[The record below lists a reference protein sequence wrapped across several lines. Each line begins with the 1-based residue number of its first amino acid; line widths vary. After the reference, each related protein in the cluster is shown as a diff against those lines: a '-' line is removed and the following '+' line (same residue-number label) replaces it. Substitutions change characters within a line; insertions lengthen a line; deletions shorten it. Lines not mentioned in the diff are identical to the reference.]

1 MADVIIRQA
10 GPADTADIFEI
21 EKLCFPDPWS
31 MDSIRYE
38 LEENEKAFYLVAE
51 HSGKVVGYMGL
62 WWILDEGH
70 ITNVAVRPGYRN
82 RKIAEGIIRV
92 MLEHTIGAGIL
103 HHTLEVR
110 RDNQP
115 AINLYEKFG
124 FEVDGVRKGYY
135 QFDGED
141 ALIMWRHATDEEI
154 AELAPEPA
162 EEEAEEAAETAVE
175 TEETAEETAKTAE
188 EAAASETPET
198 AEAADTTDEQPK
210 KPLRKQRPKRHRSK
224 K

>member
-31 MDSIRYE
+31 KDSIRYE

-141 ALIMWRHATDEEI
+141 ALIMWRHATEEEI
-154 AELAPEPA
+154 AELAPEPP
-162 EEEAEEAAETAVE
+162 AEEANETAETAVE
-175 TEETAEETAKTAE
+175 TEETAEQAAAETTETE
-188 EAAASETPET
+188 EAAETTEQ
-198 AEAADTTDEQPK
+198 QPK
-210 KPLRKQRPKRHRSK
+210 KPLRKQRPKRHRSTK
-224 K
+224 

>member
-10 GPADTADIFEI
+10 AKEDAEDIYEI
-21 EKLCFPDPWS
+21 ERLCFPDPWS
-31 MDSIRYE
+31 RDSIRYE
-38 LEENEKAFYLVAE
+38 LEENERAFYLVAE

-141 ALIMWRHATDEEI
+141 ALIMWRHATEEEI
-154 AELAPEPA
+154 AELAPEPP
-162 EEEAEEAAETAVE
+162 EKEPEEAEETAETAAE
-175 TEETAEETAKTAE
+175 TEETAEQAAAETTETE
-188 EAAASETPET
+188 EAAETTEQ
-198 AEAADTTDEQPK
+198 QPK
-210 KPLRKQRPKRHRSK
+210 KPLRKQLPKRHRSK

>member
-141 ALIMWRHATDEEI
+141 ALIMWRHATEEEI

-162 EEEAEEAAETAVE
+162 EEEPEEAEETAETAIE
-175 TEETAEETAKTAE
+175 TEETAEQAAAETTETE
-188 EAAASETPET
+188 EAAETTEQQPE
-198 AEAADTTDEQPK
+198 

>member
-141 ALIMWRHATDEEI
+141 ALIMWRHATEEEI
-154 AELAPEPA
+154 AELAPEPP
-162 EEEAEEAAETAVE
+162 EKEPEEAEETAETAAE
-175 TEETAEETAKTAE
+175 TEETAERAAAETTETE
-188 EAAASETPET
+188 EAAETTEQ
-198 AEAADTTDEQPK
+198 QPK

>member
-31 MDSIRYE
+31 KDSIRYE

-141 ALIMWRHATDEEI
+141 ALIMWRHATEEEI
-154 AELAPEPA
+154 AELAPEPP
-162 EEEAEEAAETAVE
+162 AEEANETAETAVE
-175 TEETAEETAKTAE
+175 TEETAEQAAAETTETE
-188 EAAASETPET
+188 EAAETMEQ
-198 AEAADTTDEQPK
+198 QPK
-210 KPLRKQRPKRHRSK
+210 KPLRKQRPKRHRSTK
-224 K
+224 

>member
-141 ALIMWRHATDEEI
+141 ALIMWRHATEEEI
-154 AELAPEPA
+154 AELAPEPP
-162 EEEAEEAAETAVE
+162 EKEPEEAEETAETAAE
-175 TEETAEETAKTAE
+175 TEETAEEI
-188 EAAASETPET
+188 
-198 AEAADTTDEQPK
+198 AEATGGMADTMDEQQPK

>member
-31 MDSIRYE
+31 KDSIRYE

-124 FEVDGVRKGYY
+124 FQVDGVRKGYY

-141 ALIMWRHATDEEI
+141 ALIMWRHATEEEI
-154 AELAPEPA
+154 AELAPEPP
-162 EEEAEEAAETAVE
+162 EKEPEEAEETAETAAE
-175 TEETAEETAKTAE
+175 TEETAEQAAAETTETE
-188 EAAASETPET
+188 EAAETTEQ
-198 AEAADTTDEQPK
+198 QPK
-210 KPLRKQRPKRHRSK
+210 KPLKKQRPKRHRSK

>member
-141 ALIMWRHATDEEI
+141 ALIMWRHATEEEI
-154 AELAPEPA
+154 AELAPEPP
-162 EEEAEEAAETAVE
+162 EKEPEEAEETAETAAE
-175 TEETAEETAKTAE
+175 TEETAEQAAAETTETE
-188 EAAASETPET
+188 EAAETTEQ
-198 AEAADTTDEQPK
+198 QPK

>member
-10 GPADTADIFEI
+10 GPADAADIFEI

-162 EEEAEEAAETAVE
+162 EEEAEEAAETAAE
-175 TEETAEETAKTAE
+175 TEETAERAAAETTETE
-188 EAAASETPET
+188 EAAETTEQ
-198 AEAADTTDEQPK
+198 QPK

>member
-10 GPADTADIFEI
+10 SAEDVADIYEI
-21 EKLCFPDPWS
+21 EQLCFPDPWS
-31 MDSIRYE
+31 RDSIRYE
-38 LEENEKAFYLVAE
+38 LEENERAFYLVAE
-51 HSGKVVGYMGL
+51 HSGKVVGYAGL

-82 RKIAEGIIRV
+82 RKIAEGIIRI
-92 MLEHTIGAGIL
+92 MIEHTLSAGIL

-115 AINLYEKFG
+115 AISLYGKFG

-141 ALIMWRHATDEEI
+141 ALIMWRHATDEEV
-154 AELAPEPA
+154 AAW
-162 EEEAEEAAETAVE
+162 EAAEAAKE
-175 TEETAEETAKTAE
+175 AEAIKRT
-188 EAAASETPET
+188 EAAEVSA
-198 AEAADTTDEQPK
+198 
-210 KPLRKQRPKRHRSK
+210 KPLRKQQPKRHRNRSK

>member
-31 MDSIRYE
+31 KDSIRYE

-141 ALIMWRHATDEEI
+141 ALIMWRHATEEEI
-154 AELAPEPA
+154 AEFAPEPP
-162 EEEAEEAAETAVE
+162 EEEPEEADETAKTAAE
-175 TEETAEETAKTAE
+175 TEETAEETAE
-188 EAAASETPET
+188 EI
-198 AEAADTTDEQPK
+198 AEATAGMADTTDEHPA

>member
-10 GPADTADIFEI
+10 GPADTSDIFEI
-21 EKLCFPDPWS
+21 EELCFPDPWS
-31 MDSIRYE
+31 KDSIRYE

-115 AINLYEKFG
+115 AISLYEKFG

-141 ALIMWRHATDEEI
+141 ALIMWRHATEEEI
-154 AELAPEPA
+154 AELAPEPP
-162 EEEAEEAAETAVE
+162 EKEPEEAEETAETAAE
-175 TEETAEETAKTAE
+175 TEETAEQ
-188 EAAASETPET
+188 AAAETTET
-198 AEAADTTDEQPK
+198 EEAADTTDEQPK

>member
-31 MDSIRYE
+31 KDSIRYE

-141 ALIMWRHATDEEI
+141 ALIMWRHATEEEI

-162 EEEAEEAAETAVE
+162 EEDAEEAT
-175 TEETAEETAKTAE
+175 ETAEKT
-188 EAAASETPET
+188 
-198 AEAADTTDEQPK
+198 DKQQPK
-210 KPLRKQRPKRHRSK
+210 TPLRKQRRCANSGRNGTGVRSDRR
-224 K
+224 

>member
-31 MDSIRYE
+31 KDSIRYE

-141 ALIMWRHATDEEI
+141 ALIMWRHATEEEI
-154 AELAPEPA
+154 AELAPEPP
-162 EEEAEEAAETAVE
+162 AEEANETAETAVE
-175 TEETAEETAKTAE
+175 TEETAEQAAAETTETE
-188 EAAASETPET
+188 EAAETTEQ
-198 AEAADTTDEQPK
+198 QPK

>member
-21 EKLCFPDPWS
+21 EKLCFPDPWGK
-31 MDSIRYE
+31 DSIRYE

-141 ALIMWRHATDEEI
+141 ALIMWRHATEEEI
-154 AELAPEPA
+154 AELAPEPP
-162 EEEAEEAAETAVE
+162 EKEPEEAEETAETAAE
-175 TEETAEETAKTAE
+175 TEETAEQAAAETTETE
-188 EAAASETPET
+188 EAAETTEQ
-198 AEAADTTDEQPK
+198 QPK
-210 KPLRKQRPKRHRSK
+210 KPLRKQLPKRHRSK

>member
-10 GPADTADIFEI
+10 GPADTTDIFEI

-31 MDSIRYE
+31 KDSIRYE

-82 RKIAEGIIRV
+82 RKIAEGILRV

-154 AELAPEPA
+154 AELAPEPPEEEP
-162 EEEAEEAAETAVE
+162 EEEAEETAEMAAE
-175 TEETAEETAKTAE
+175 TEETAEQAAAETTETE
-188 EAAASETPET
+188 EAAETTEQ
-198 AEAADTTDEQPK
+198 QPK
-210 KPLRKQRPKRHRSK
+210 KPLRKQRPKRHRSTK
-224 K
+224 

>member
-31 MDSIRYE
+31 KDSIRYE

-82 RKIAEGIIRV
+82 RKIAEGILRV

-141 ALIMWRHATDEEI
+141 ALIMWRHATEEEI
-154 AELAPEPA
+154 AELAPEPP
-162 EEEAEEAAETAVE
+162 EEEPEEADETAKTAAE
-175 TEETAEETAKTAE
+175 TEETAEQAAAETTETE
-188 EAAASETPET
+188 EAAG
-198 AEAADTTDEQPK
+198 TTEQQPK
-210 KPLRKQRPKRHRSK
+210 KPLKKQRPKRHRSK

>member
-10 GPADTADIFEI
+10 GPADAEDIYEI
-21 EKLCFPDPWS
+21 ERICFPDPWS
-31 MDSIRYE
+31 MSSIRYE
-38 LEENEKAFYLVAE
+38 LEENERAFYVVAE

-141 ALIMWRHATDEEI
+141 ALIMWRHATEEEI
-154 AELAPEPA
+154 AELAPAPP
-162 EEEAEEAAETAVE
+162 EEE
-175 TEETAEETAKTAE
+175 TEETTDTAVTEDTAE
-188 EAAASETPET
+188 EAAAEMTETE
-198 AEAADTTDEQPK
+198 EAAETTEQQPK

>member
-31 MDSIRYE
+31 KDSIRYE

-141 ALIMWRHATDEEI
+141 ALIMWRHATEEEI
-154 AELAPEPA
+154 AELAPEPP
-162 EEEAEEAAETAVE
+162 EKEPEEAEETAETAAE
-175 TEETAEETAKTAE
+175 TEETAERAAAETTETE
-188 EAAASETPET
+188 EAAETTEQ
-198 AEAADTTDEQPK
+198 QPK